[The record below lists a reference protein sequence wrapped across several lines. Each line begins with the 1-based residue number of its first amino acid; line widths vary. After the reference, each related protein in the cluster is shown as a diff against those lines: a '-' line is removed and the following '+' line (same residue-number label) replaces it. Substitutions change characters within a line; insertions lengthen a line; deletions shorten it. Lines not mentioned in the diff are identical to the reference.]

1 MNFDH
6 TNQPEMFP
14 AIFEN
19 YADLGGAIPRSK
31 FSDILQKFYDY
42 TFDAYIHGDGSR
54 ENSMHSFRQFLDTV
68 PEVTNPVIESNRIFR
83 AVDSFGAYT

>member
-1 MNFDH
+1 MKFDH
-6 TNQPEMFP
+6 TDDPKMFP
-14 AIFEN
+14 EVYEN
-19 YADLGGAIPRSK
+19 YTYLGGAIPRSK

-54 ENSMHSFRQFLDTV
+54 ENSMYSFQQFLDTV